1 VKGTGGSFRRLSRF
15 YWLARPRVTI
25 EAFDSYSL
33 LVNYAVVGDFSRFAI
48 VHRSGLDVELVTGI
62 PNFAGGSN
70 MPMGE
75 IGVWGM
81 SRFGS
86 DAVEV
91 NVFRVLA

>member
-1 VKGTGGSFRRLSRF
+1 
-15 YWLARPRVTI
+15 
-25 EAFDSYSL
+25 
-33 LVNYAVVGDFSRFAI
+33 
-48 VHRSGLDVELVTGI
+48 LDAELVTGI

-81 SRFGS
+81 GRFGS

-91 NVFRVLA
+91 NVFRVLASS